1 MAILSFVQLMEIVR
15 MWNTWPYVSKG
26 RNYIRL
32 SLELSLFF
40 FFIINLI
47 QINLLE
53 TIMVGDASVLEKT
66 TAVFYSLGWT
76 GFACCCYF
84 NLAFVGIGIYDMCVG
99 LRVTNRAKMDN
110 ARKKYYFHKIRDYEK
125 EN

>member
-1 MAILSFVQLMEIVR
+1 MI
-15 MWNTWPYVSKG
+15 
-26 RNYIRL
+26 
-32 SLELSLFF
+32 
-40 FFIINLI
+40 
-47 QINLLE
+47 
-53 TIMVGDASVLEKT
+53 GDASVLEKT

-84 NLAFVGIGIYDMCVG
+84 NLSFICIGIYDMCIG
-99 LRVTNRAKMDN
+99 LKVTNRAKMDN